1 MKGGEKVNGVEVC
14 DIRRFTYPGSGE
26 RDLGVRRMCDPENAA
41 KYTTLSEPTPVRAQA
56 SARDRQSGSR
66 YKGGRIRAW
75 TDVIL
80 VRGCS
85 PRKAGL
91 GAGGCISEET

>member
-1 MKGGEKVNGVEVC
+1 MNGLDVARHT
-14 DIRRFTYPGSGE
+14 IFIHSGPGT
-26 RDLGVRRMCDPENAA
+26 RDLGVRSMCDPENAA
-41 KYTTLSEPTPVRAQA
+41 KCTALSEPTPVCAQA
-56 SARDRQSGSR
+56 SACDRQSGSR